1 MVGNFAWNA
10 RRSLF
15 VPPVEIVNI
24 ERENKTRL
32 DTVFPFHWKSQL
44 SDCSPLTKNLISRSI
59 GIVSNAQTF
68 RTSIERKRAIRN
80 GTIAIKIRIIF
91 EIKKEKNGERSTQS
105 SLQQRLRSESFPS
118 TRRSR
123 SRPSFNLEQ
132 IAFQSERE
140 EVVKE

>member
-10 RRSLF
+10 SRSLF

-44 SDCSPLTKNLISRSI
+44 SDCSSLTKNLISRSI

-80 GTIAIKIRIIF
+80 GTIAAKIRIIF
-91 EIKKEKNGERSTQS
+91 EIKKEKNGERSAQS

-132 IAFQSERE
+132 IAFQPERE